1 MTVHFRLFVLATVLG
16 ASAFAQPN
24 KEEWEPLFNGKNL
37 DGWVPKM
44 AFHEVGDNFADTF
57 RAVDGVIRVSYDKYP
72 EFGSRF
78 GHLFYRKKLSHFK
91 LRMEYRFYGQQIKD
105 GPNYAKLN
113 SGVMFHS
120 QAPETILKDQNW
132 PISVEAQF
140 LAGGRTTMNVCTPGT
155 EIHRNG
161 EMVKAHCTN
170 STSKKFTDDEWVAV
184 VLEVNGSGKVVHRV
198 GDQVV
203 LEYEKPMIG
212 GGVANGFD
220 PKIKVDGTVLT
231 EGYIGLQSESQPV
244 EFRKIEL
251 LNLTGCMNPKAVNF
265 KSYFVNRDDSSC
277 KLK

>member
-1 MTVHFRLFVLATVLG
+1 VTVHFRLFVLATVG